1 MAPVVKNS
9 GTKPETSGTQVWSLG
24 REDPLEKEMA
34 THSGILAWRIPWTKE
49 WWATVHCHKE
59 LGTTEETC
67 MQHMRI
73 KLLLV
78 GPPAGGSR
86 RKGSKPSQQL
96 WNHPKEAFTFPT
108 YKCFPGG
115 SAGKES
121 ACDVGDAGSIPG
133 SGRSPGEENG
143 NLLKC
148 SYLGNSMDIGAWRA
162 TVYRVQKSCVTNA
175 FTFLT

>member
-1 MAPVVKNS
+1 
-9 GTKPETSGTQVWSLG
+9 
-24 REDPLEKEMA
+24 MA
-34 THSGILAWRIPWTKE
+34 THSSILAWRIPWTKE

-67 MQHMRI
+67 MQHLRI

-148 SYLGNSMDIGAWRA
+148 SYLGNSMDRGAWQA
-162 TVYRVQKSCVTNA
+162 TVYGVQKSWVTNVSPSSPRWWPSQPFNRLQA
-175 FTFLT
+175 EDSGKNANMSLAYYLLF